1 MNISKL
7 SSTVNRYIKESEPAP
22 VHLWDPPYCGELD
35 IRITRDGTWH
45 YNKSPIGRTRL
56 VKLFSNILKKEG
68 DLYYLV
74 TPVEKVKIQV
84 DDVPFT
90 VVDIEYGKVNNIQ
103 EISFLTNTGTT
114 FSLGPKNPLRICFDR
129 KTEEPSPYVLVR
141 KNLEGLIDRKTFYR
155 LIEKSEFHLFRGIS
169 WLGIWSQSNFFPI
182 LEEEK
187 LNMLD

>member
-7 SSTVNRYIKESEPAP
+7 SSAVNRYIKESEPAP
-22 VHLWDPPYCGELD
+22 VHLWDPPFCGELD
-35 IRITRDGTWH
+35 IRIKRDGIWY
-45 YNKSPIGRTRL
+45 YNKSPIGRKRL

-74 TPVEKVKIQV
+74 TPVEKIRIQV
-84 DDVPFT
+84 DDVPFLII
-90 VVDIEYGKVNNIQ
+90 DIEWETVDNTQ

-114 FSLGPKNPLRICFDR
+114 FSLGPENPLRIFFDQ

-155 LIEKSEFHLFRGIS
+155 LIDKSEFHLFRGVS

-182 LEEEK
+182 LEKNK
-187 LNMLD
+187 LNLLE